1 MAPHPTKV
9 KGVEKVVAPKSNGI
23 GTNIEWLDFLL
34 DVVHRV

>member
-23 GTNIEWLDFLL
+23 GTNMNGCIFF
-34 DVVHRV
+34 